1 MNNDILYDCYDE
13 NVKSL
18 GIVFAK
24 DCKDLL
30 VKQPKVKYVLGMD
43 YLTRERVWHRVEKNG
58 LWVVSEEKI
67 KTAKHHGK
75 DNAE

>member
-13 NVKSL
+13 NVKPL

-24 DCKDLL
+24 DCKELL

-43 YLTRERVWHRVEKNG
+43 YLTRERVWHRVKENG
-58 LWVVSEEKI
+58 LWCVSEGKI
-67 KTAKHHGK
+67 KNLKHHDE

>member
-13 NVKSL
+13 NVKPL
-18 GIVFAK
+18 GIIFAK
-24 DCKDLL
+24 DCKELL

-43 YLTRERVWHRVEKNG
+43 YLTRERVWHRVDKNG
-58 LWVVSEEKI
+58 LWHVSEGEI
-67 KTAKHHGK
+67 KTAKHHGE